1 MSSPFILAVIL
12 HFFYQVTWATVFPDV
27 SHRPP
32 IPGQAVRTFDISGQR
47 YYVQDDLQQNPPRTM
62 IKEEGFLQPDPKPD
76 NQRWFIRENQ
86 SDETADYPS
95 STEAFDRYY
104 SNGLPAVG
112 PVATPLPDEA
122 FMIPSSSRNEMPD
135 ALSSVGNS
143 DIWVLTKGS
152 DNQYLPQRL
161 VQVPVPTER
170 VVEVINQETSPKF
183 VSESVKSIPLPPSS
197 LPSQKNQF
205 PPPPP
210 ANVVQEIW
218 IQAPGKI
225 QIQNQKTAAVMDELP
240 SIKQTIDTPQPVRQT
255 ISVPQT
261 VKQIVDIPQPI
272 KQIVDVPQTFKQIAQ
287 PQITKDMYQLPPP
300 PPVPV
305 LSKTAAPLPLPSSF
319 KTLDITSPKQVTAP
333 AAAGDVIID
342 DPKYILGKNAV
353 VSQVKHIWIP
363 TSPQT
368 GKFITVPVSGTAS
381 LENSAPMK
389 GIPVDI
395 APPVDVSETWILKQD
410 GLIPRFEPQKPAL
423 PAAVV
428 PRGKVLIDQTPT
440 VVQTD
445 SLKNVQLVGKSVT
458 DNIPVSMWPVSKG
471 ISDQTIIGKSETP
484 LPPPSGISQ
493 KSDTIIVDKGLSLPP
508 IFPPKTY
515 INNEKLLPTPNL
527 PPLPPP
533 PLVRKVMNDKPCP
546 LNPQISS
553 FPLKGIA
560 PPVVSKTLPVVKTQ
574 PIMRI
579 IRINSYPY
587 RSYVLNSQIKPNAYG
602 YSRPAAILLRQTNN
616 GFIRLIPASP
626 PSTPVAIR
634 RRIVPIQGSKSA
646 PSIIYP
652 PTQVVRRLRYNY
664 PISGYVRS
672 FPVPGKNVFPQPQ
685 AISPKAGSIV
695 SASTDSSSSSESSSS
710 ESSEEKETKRTKSKG
725 AKSAEDAE
733 GKTFEEPESIE
744 TEEPTS
750 GSSSSEAEAQ
760 KGSSSVEKESER
772 ETEEELPAESQS
784 AESIEVAESQFISY
798 YEKHPEGAIRE
809 ESKLKLL
816 PQYTLD
822 YDQSDSVGAFQN
834 SKASDANDKIISNYS
849 YGDINRFFR
858 KVEYDVRDQYKP
870 ETENNEPD
878 IVSHKTDSIANT
890 VIDNSSAETSASTP
904 PPFKENLTEDAQ
916 RD

>member
-47 YYVQDDLQQNPPRTM
+47 YYVQDDLQQNPPQTM

-86 SDETADYPS
+86 SDETVDYPS

-122 FMIPSSSRNEMPD
+122 FMIPTSSRNQMPD
-135 ALSSVGNS
+135 APSSTGNS

-161 VQVPVPTER
+161 VQVPLPTER

-183 VSESVKSIPLPPSS
+183 VSESVKSIPFIPSS
-197 LPSQKNQF
+197 LSSQKNQF

-218 IQAPGKI
+218 IQSPNKI
-225 QIQNQKTAAVMDELP
+225 QIQNQKTAAVIDELP
-240 SIKQTIDTPQPVRQT
+240 SIKQTIDTQQPVKQT
-255 ISVPQT
+255 LSVPQT

-272 KQIVDVPQTFKQIAQ
+272 KQTVDVPQTFKQIVQ
-287 PQITKDMYQLPPP
+287 PQITKDMYQSPPP
-300 PPVPV
+300 PPLPV

-319 KTLDITSPKQVTAP
+319 KTSDITSPKQIIAP
-333 AAAGDVIID
+333 ATAGDVIPD
-342 DPKYILGKNAV
+342 DAKYILGKNAV

-368 GKFITVPVSGTAS
+368 GKFITVPVSGSPA
-381 LENSAPMK
+381 LENSGSMK

-395 APPVDVSETWILKQD
+395 ASPVDVSETWILKQD
-410 GLIPRFEPQKPAL
+410 GLIPRFEPQTSAL
-423 PAAVV
+423 PAAVA
-428 PRGKVLIDQTPT
+428 PSGKVLIDQTPT

-445 SLKNVQLVGKSVT
+445 SLKNVQLVGKSIT
-458 DNIPVSMWPVSKG
+458 DSIPVNMWPVSKG

-484 LPPPSGISQ
+484 LPPPPGISQ
-493 KSDTIIVDKGLSLPP
+493 KSDTIIVDKGLPVPP

-515 INNEKLLPTPNL
+515 INNENLLPTPNL
-527 PPLPPP
+527 PPLPPL
-533 PLVRKVMNDKPCP
+533 PLIRKVMNDKPCP

-560 PPVVSKTLPVVKTQ
+560 APVVSKTLPVVKSQ

-579 IRINSYPY
+579 IRINNYPY
-587 RSYVLNSQIKPNAYG
+587 GSYVLNSQIKPNAYG
-602 YSRPAAILLRQTNN
+602 YSRPATILLRQTNN
-616 GFIRLIPASP
+616 GFIRLIPANPS
-626 PSTPVAIR
+626 STPVAIR
-634 RRIVPIQGSKSA
+634 RRIIPIQGSKSPA
-646 PSIIYP
+646 SIIYP
-652 PTQVVRRLRYNY
+652 PAQVVSRLRYNY

-672 FPVPGKNVFPQPQ
+672 FPVPGKNVFPPPQ
-685 AISPKAGSIV
+685 AIFPKAGSIL
-695 SASTDSSSSSESSSS
+695 SASSGSRSSSESSSS
-710 ESSEEKETKRTKSKG
+710 ESSEAKEAKRTKSKG
-725 AKSAEDAE
+725 AKSAEAE
-733 GKTFEEPESIE
+733 GKKVEEAESIE
-744 TEEPTS
+744 TEEPAA
-750 GSSSSEAEAQ
+750 GSSSSETKPQ
-760 KGSSSVEKESER
+760 KDSSSVEKESER
-772 ETEEELPAESQS
+772 ETEEEVPAETQS

-798 YEKHPEGAIRE
+798 YEKHPEGEITD

-816 PQYTLD
+816 PQKYTLD
-822 YDQSDSVGAFQN
+822 YDQRDSVLF
-834 SKASDANDKIISNYS
+834 KIVKKTLMVMIKLFPT
-849 YGDINRFFR
+849 I
-858 KVEYDVRDQYKP
+858 VM
-870 ETENNEPD
+870 ETL
-878 IVSHKTDSIANT
+878 IVSF
-890 VIDNSSAETSASTP
+890 E
-904 PPFKENLTEDAQ
+904 
-916 RD
+916 R